1 MPAMPVDDPGV
12 PLRRPASTSLDI
24 ALDRTPVR
32 KLEFV
37 DIDPTP
43 VRPSRRRVS
52 GGQTGA
58 AGASATT
65 ADAAV
70 SDAMEVGA
78 ASSMDPGEP
87 RWSLW
92 GDAEV

>member
-1 MPAMPVDDPGV
+1 MPVMPAEDSDAPVQ
-12 PLRRPASTSLDI
+12 RPVARSLDI
-24 ALDRTPVR
+24 VLDRTPVR

-43 VRPSRRRVS
+43 VRPPRRRAA
-52 GGQTGA
+52 TGE
-58 AGASATT
+58 AGAPVGTATAT
-65 ADAAV
+65 DAAI
-70 SDAMEVGA
+70 SDGA
-78 ASSMDPGEP
+78 ASSFDPGEP

>member
-1 MPAMPVDDPGV
+1 MLSDEAPIAPIRV
-12 PLRRPASTSLDI
+12 PPPRSLDI
-24 ALDRTPVR
+24 ILDRTPVR

-43 VRPSRRRVS
+43 IRPQRRRPA
-52 GGQTGA
+52 TADRTTPA
-58 AGASATT
+58 AGAEGPASDVAEL
-65 ADAAV
+65 AAAGSV
-70 SDAMEVGA
+70 
-78 ASSMDPGEP
+78 DPGEP

>member
-1 MPAMPVDDPGV
+1 MPVEDPDV
-12 PLRRPASTSLDI
+12 PVIRAAPTRSLDI

-43 VRPSRRRVS
+43 VRSPRRRAAV
-52 GGQTGA
+52 A
-58 AGASATT
+58 MDAGASAATL
-65 ADAAV
+65 D
-70 SDAMEVGA
+70 DVGA
-78 ASSMDPGEP
+78 AAASIDPGEP

>member
-1 MPAMPVDDPGV
+1 MPDDAPIA
-12 PLRRPASTSLDI
+12 PIRPPSSPSLDI
-24 ALDRTPVR
+24 VLDRTPVR

-43 VRPSRRRVS
+43 IRPRRRRS
-52 GGQTGA
+52 
-58 AGASATT
+58 
-65 ADAAV
+65 AAV
-70 SDAMEVGA
+70 DGGAPAGNGDGPDSEIAELAA
-78 ASSMDPGEP
+78 ASSIDPGEP

>member
-1 MPAMPVDDPGV
+1 MPDDGAGAPV
-12 PLRRPASTSLDI
+12 RRPSPPSLDI
-24 ALDRTPVR
+24 VLDRTPVR

-43 VRPSRRRVS
+43 IRPQRRRPAAVD
-52 GGQTGA
+52 GA
-58 AGASATT
+58 APAAT
-65 ADAAV
+65 ADGPDSEVAELAA
-70 SDAMEVGA
+70 A
-78 ASSMDPGEP
+78 ASIDPGEP